1 MATTRS
7 IRSFMGRGLRTAR
20 SGKHSQDGL
29 EVSHELTIYVDQSI
43 WSVHEHQSKNL
54 PEAP

>member
-20 SGKHSQDGL
+20 SGKHSQYGL
-29 EVSHELTIYVDQSI
+29 EVGHELTIYVDQSI